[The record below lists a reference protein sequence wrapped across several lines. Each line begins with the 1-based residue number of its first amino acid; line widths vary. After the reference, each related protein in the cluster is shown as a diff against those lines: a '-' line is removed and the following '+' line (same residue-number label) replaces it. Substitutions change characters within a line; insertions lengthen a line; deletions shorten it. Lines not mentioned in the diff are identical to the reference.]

1 MKAVLVFLSL
11 VIFATSSCSSGEDLA
26 AAEREVGKF
35 RQIYETG
42 AFEAIYDQGAD
53 ELRKVQSKQAF
64 VTLLEAIKR
73 KLGDVTNTT
82 LVNSNVNYSAGGTV
96 VTLQYATVFEHGKG
110 SERFVFRMAG
120 KTALLG
126 GYNVNSADLLI
137 R

>member
-35 RQIYETG
+35 RQSYETG

-73 KLGDVTNTT
+73 KLGEVTNTK